1 MMDSLRRVAAAAETI
16 EQATSQLRDAVTAA
30 YLAGATVADVA
41 AAADV
46 TRQTVYRWLV
56 STREGK

>member
-1 MMDSLRRVAAAAETI
+1 MSLHEVAAAAEALD
-16 EQATSQLRDAVTAA
+16 QATSRLRDAVTAA
-30 YLAGATVADVA
+30 YLDGATVADMA